1 LKKIKSLQLKENGGF
16 PVIISAKLSNSLGEI
31 LMTYAGK
38 DIFEVLDIQE
48 SLEDSRKHKCL
59 NLKKLSEMGMQIVS

>member
-1 LKKIKSLQLKENGGF
+1 M
-16 PVIISAKLSNSLGEI
+16 IISAKLSNSLGEI